1 MFRPSIQ
8 TIVLI
13 AATLGVATVVQ
24 AQAPAGGRGA
34 APPPAPQKIMQ
45 IKPNLYIVT
54 GAGGNSTVRVTK
66 AGIILVDTKNLGD
79 QFYNEL
85 LQQIKTVSDQPVK
98 EVIITHVHQDHSGNT
113 GKFVEAG
120 ARVTANE
127 GEKAEV
133 ATYTSP
139 AGKPAAP
146 SATYIDKTVVKLGG
160 AKAEVYHFGKAHTGG
175 DSIVY
180 FPDLKVVSG
189 GDVIVGAQ
197 PNFDYPQGGSLLEA
211 QKVLA
216 QVAKLKFD
224 TVVPG
229 HSAPNTTTM
238 TRADFDA
245 YKQKVDTLVARFK
258 EQVKA
263 GTPKNEI
270 LAKVKTDDIGW
281 NVNTAQW
288 QAPGRLD
295 PLYQEFSAV
304 KQ

>member
-1 MFRPSIQ
+1 MFRPKIPP
-8 TIVLI
+8 TILF
-13 AATLGVATVVQ
+13 AAAFAAAPLVF
-24 AQAPAGGRGA
+24 AQAPAGGRGG

-45 IKPNLYIVT
+45 IKPDLYLVT

-66 AGIILVDTKNLGD
+66 AGIILVDTKNFGD

-85 LQQIKTVSDQPVK
+85 VQQIKTVSEEPVK

-113 GKFVEAG
+113 GKFIQAG

-127 GEKAEV
+127 GEKAEL

-139 AGKPAAP
+139 AGKPEPP
-146 SATYIDKTVVKLGG
+146 SATYTNKTVIKLGG
-160 AKAEVYHFGKAHTGG
+160 AQAQVFHFGRAHTGG

-180 FPDLKVVSG
+180 FPDLKVVSA
-189 GDVIVGAQ
+189 GDVVVGVQ
-197 PNFDYPQGGSLLEA
+197 PNFDYPNGGSLLEA

-224 TVVPG
+224 TLVPG

-238 TRADFDA
+238 TREEFDA
-245 YKQKVDTLVARFK
+245 YQKKVDTLAGRFQRLIK
-258 EQVKA
+258 D

-270 LAKVKTDDIGW
+270 LAKVKTDDLGW
-281 NVNTAQW
+281 NVNTPQW

-295 PLYQEFSAV
+295 PLYQEFSLA
-304 KQ
+304 Q

>member
-1 MFRPSIQ
+1 MFRHKIPTAALITSVLMSAA
-8 TIVLI
+8 IVS
-13 AATLGVATVVQ
+13 
-24 AQAPAGGRGA
+24 AQAPTAGGRGA
-34 APPPAPQKIMQ
+34 APPPAPQKIAQ

-66 AGIILVDTKNLGD
+66 AGIILVVTKNLGD
-79 QFYNEL
+79 QFYNDL
-85 LQQIKTVSDQPVK
+85 LAQIKTVSDQPVK

-113 GKFVEAG
+113 GKFIEGG

-133 ATYTSP
+133 ATYTSA

-146 SATYIDKTVVKLGG
+146 SATYATKTVVKLGG
-160 AKAEVYHFGKAHTGG
+160 AKVDVFHFGKAHTGG

-189 GDVIVGAQ
+189 GDVIVGVQ
-197 PNFDYPQGGSLLEA
+197 PNFDYPNGGSLLEA

-216 QVAKLKFD
+216 EVAKLKFD

-229 HSAPNTTTM
+229 HSAPNGTTM

-245 YKQKVDTLVARFK
+245 YKQKVDTLASRFK
-258 EQVKA
+258 ELAKA
-263 GTPKNEI
+263 NTPKSEI
-270 LAKVKTDDIGW
+270 LAKVKTDDLGW

-288 QAPGRLD
+288 QAPARLD
-295 PLYQEFSAV
+295 PLYDEFTKA
-304 KQ
+304 K

>member
-1 MFRPSIQ
+1 MFCQKIPT
-8 TIVLI
+8 TILF
-13 AATLGVATVVQ
+13 AAAFTAAPFVF

-85 LQQIKTVSDQPVK
+85 MQQIKTVSEQPVK

-113 GKFVEAG
+113 GRFIQAG
-120 ARVTANE
+120 AHVTANE

-139 AGKPAAP
+139 AGKPEPP
-146 SATYIDKTVVKLGG
+146 SATYTNKSVIKLGG
-160 AKAEVYHFGKAHTGG
+160 AQAQVFHFGKAHTGG

-180 FPDLKVVSG
+180 FPDLKIVSA
-189 GDVIVGAQ
+189 GDVVVGVQ
-197 PNFDYPQGGSLLEA
+197 PNFDYPNGGSLLEA

-216 QVAKLKFD
+216 QIAKLKFD
-224 TVVPG
+224 TLVPG

-238 TRADFDA
+238 TRAEFDA
-245 YKQKVDTLVARFK
+245 YQKKVDTLAMRFQ
-258 EQVKA
+258 ELIKA

-270 LAKVKTDDIGW
+270 LAKVKTDDVGW
-281 NVNTAQW
+281 NVNIAQW

-295 PLYQEFSAV
+295 PLYQEFSAA
-304 KQ
+304 K

>member
-1 MFRPSIQ
+1 MFRHKIPTAALITSVLMSAA
-8 TIVLI
+8 IVS
-13 AATLGVATVVQ
+13 
-24 AQAPAGGRGA
+24 AQAPTAGGRGA
-34 APPPAPQKIMQ
+34 APPPAPQKIAQ

-79 QFYNEL
+79 QFYNDL
-85 LQQIKTVSDQPVK
+85 LAQIKTVSDQPVK

-113 GKFVEAG
+113 GKFIEGG

-133 ATYTSP
+133 ATYTSA

-146 SATYIDKTVVKLGG
+146 SATYATKTVVKLGG
-160 AKAEVYHFGKAHTGG
+160 AKVDVFHFGKAHTGG

-189 GDVIVGAQ
+189 GDVIVGVQ
-197 PNFDYPQGGSLLEA
+197 PNFDYPNGGSLLEA

-216 QVAKLKFD
+216 EVAKLKFD

-229 HSAPNTTTM
+229 HSAPNGTTM

-245 YKQKVDTLVARFK
+245 YKQKVDTLASRFK
-258 EQVKA
+258 ELAKA
-263 GTPKNEI
+263 NTPKSEI
-270 LAKVKTDDIGW
+270 LAKVKTDDLGW

-288 QAPGRLD
+288 QAPARLD
-295 PLYQEFSAV
+295 PLYDEFTKA
-304 KQ
+304 K

>member
-1 MFRPSIQ
+1 MFHHNR
-8 TIVLI
+8 LI
-13 AATLGVATVVQ
+13 TFLFVTALAAAPILR

-34 APPPAPQKIMQ
+34 APPAAPQKIMQ
-45 IKPNLYIVT
+45 IKPGLYIVT
-54 GAGGNSTVRVTK
+54 GGGGNSTVRVTK
-66 AGIILVDTKNLGD
+66 AGIILVDSKNLGD

-85 LQQIKTVSDQPVK
+85 VQQIKTVSDQPVK
-98 EVIITHVHQDHSGNT
+98 EVIVTHVHQDHSGNT
-113 GKFVEAG
+113 SKFIGAG

-146 SATYIDKTVVKLGG
+146 SATYTDKTVVKLGG
-160 AKAEVYHFGKAHTGG
+160 AKVQVFHFGRAHTGG

-189 GDVIVGAQ
+189 GDAIVGVQ
-197 PNFDYPQGGSLLEA
+197 PNFDYPNGGSLLEA

-216 QVAKLKFD
+216 QVARLKFD

-229 HSAPNTTTM
+229 HSAPNATTM

-245 YKQKVDTLVARFK
+245 YKKKVDTLVTRFQELIK
-258 EQVKA
+258 G
-263 GTPKNEI
+263 GTPKSEI
-270 LAKVKTDDIGW
+270 LAKVKTDDLGW
-281 NVNTAQW
+281 NVNIAQW

-295 PLYQEFSAV
+295 PLYQEFGGQ
-304 KQ
+304 K

>member
-1 MFRPSIQ
+1 MFLNKVQ
-8 TIVLI
+8 TIGLI
-13 AATLGVATVVQ
+13 SAALTSAAIVS
-24 AQAPAGGRGA
+24 AQAPAAGGRGA
-34 APPPAPQKIMQ
+34 APPPAPQKITQ

-54 GAGGNSTVRVTK
+54 GGGGNSTVRVTK

-79 QFYNEL
+79 QFYNDL
-85 LQQIKTVSDQPVK
+85 VAQIKTVSDQPVK

-113 GKFVEAG
+113 GKFIGAG

-133 ATYTSP
+133 ATYTSA
-139 AGKPAAP
+139 AGKPAEP
-146 SATYIDKTVVKLGG
+146 SATYAAKTVIKLGG

-189 GDVIVGAQ
+189 GDVIVGVQ
-197 PNFDYPQGGSLLEA
+197 PNYDYPNGGSLLEA

-216 QVAKLKFD
+216 GVAKLKFD

-229 HSAPNTTTM
+229 HSAPNGTTM
-238 TRADFDA
+238 TRAEFDA
-245 YKQKVDTLVARFK
+245 YKKKVDTLATRFA
-258 EQVKA
+258 ELGKA
-263 GTPKNEI
+263 GTPKGEI
-270 LAKVKTDDIGW
+270 LAKVKTDDLGW

-288 QAPGRLD
+288 QAPARLD
-295 PLYQEFSAV
+295 PLYDEFS
-304 KQ
+304 KK